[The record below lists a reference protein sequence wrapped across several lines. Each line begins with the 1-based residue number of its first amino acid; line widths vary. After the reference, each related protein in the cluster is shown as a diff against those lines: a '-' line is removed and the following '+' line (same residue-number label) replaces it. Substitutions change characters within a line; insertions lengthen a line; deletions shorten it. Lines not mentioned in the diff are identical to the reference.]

1 MCIGKGA
8 ATRSCSNMF
17 SQLSIPGS
25 AIISWA
31 SFHPL
36 PINSV
41 RQVQVTGQVLLF
53 VCKHVQ
59 CNNTSFV
66 HVLYINVIHWNL
78 EDHYLP
84 KPELGVQATV
94 SISTSNQLSFPK
106 SAHHQNIVRKFL
118 STKSNVPLFP
128 TSQSTQLP
136 ESEQTVGYKLVAGH
150 EQ

>member
-17 SQLSIPGS
+17 SQLSIPGP
-25 AIISWA
+25 AIISGA
-31 SFHPL
+31 SFQPL
-36 PINSV
+36 LINSV
-41 RQVQVTGQVLLF
+41 RYKLQARCCY
-53 VCKHVQ
+53 VCV
-59 CNNTSFV
+59 NMFTV
-66 HVLYINVIHWNL
+66 IIHVLPINAIHWNL

-118 STKSNVPLFP
+118 STKSNVPLVP